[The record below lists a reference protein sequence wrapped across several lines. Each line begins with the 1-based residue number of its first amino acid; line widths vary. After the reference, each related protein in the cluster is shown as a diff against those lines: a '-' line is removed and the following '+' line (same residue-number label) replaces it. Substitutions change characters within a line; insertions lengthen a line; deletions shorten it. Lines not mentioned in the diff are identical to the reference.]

1 MDFEERHRREFFEES
16 LIDPEF
22 ALLRH
27 HPYELHY
34 HESDDGEGSLKMAM
48 YDIRGVISKYNEC
61 RNNIECGHS
70 NLTRVSVPWY
80 TRPSFSIVFS
90 MLRSIDNKFVSY
102 VVRIVGTT
110 VKKLQALW
118 LPQLL
123 DVNGNKVDSISK
135 LLGRGTLPLKSSF
148 WFASQ
153 IKYKETAWIINSLST
168 QGSAGYNALRKRV
181 SLVEGGLKFETL
193 KTSRQQPFI
202 GLGREKQLR
211 KLWVV
216 TEPVYLSQNCSRA
229 HCCIRLH
236 ELTSGAKTATL
247 GNGQEETN
255 HCLMLG
261 ENDRIFMIYYC
272 EGYWMRVR

>member
-70 NLTRVSVPWY
+70 NLTR
-80 TRPSFSIVFS
+80 
-90 MLRSIDNKFVSY
+90 
-102 VVRIVGTT
+102 
-110 VKKLQALW
+110 
-118 LPQLL
+118 
-123 DVNGNKVDSISK
+123 
-135 LLGRGTLPLKSSF
+135 
-148 WFASQ
+148 
-153 IKYKETAWIINSLST
+153 
-168 QGSAGYNALRKRV
+168 
-181 SLVEGGLKFETL
+181 
-193 KTSRQQPFI
+193 
-202 GLGREKQLR
+202 
-211 KLWVV
+211 
-216 TEPVYLSQNCSRA
+216 
-229 HCCIRLH
+229 RLH

-247 GNGQEETN
+247 GNAGQEETN

-272 EGYWMRVR
+272 EVVIPAHRRFERTAYKPDITYGVLLYALKFKVFHGYCYNTCLVRVWYLLMRHNIQAILSDGLAWAKNNSPDVRTSASGTHATLAGTLRQPTSFGKGW